1 MLLVTLTHIEYKNM
15 NPKKTTQVIGED
27 GKPISIEVDLTPE
40 ELEKLQ
46 IHREKENQKRI
57 DLKNSLKNKQI

>member
-1 MLLVTLTHIEYKNM
+1 M
-15 NPKKTTQVIGED
+15 NPKKITSVIGED

-57 DLKNSLKNKQI
+57 DLYNAFHNKKI